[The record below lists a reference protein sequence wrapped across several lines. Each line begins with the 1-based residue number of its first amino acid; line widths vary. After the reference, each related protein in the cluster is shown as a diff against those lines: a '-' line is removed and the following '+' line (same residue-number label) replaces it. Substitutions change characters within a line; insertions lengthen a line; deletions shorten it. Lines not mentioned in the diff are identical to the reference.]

1 MSSPLVVQDL
11 METEY
16 VTLTPD
22 MPITE
27 AVSILVEQK
36 VTGAPVLDE
45 DGTVIGLLSEKQCLG
60 SLLSGA
66 YDRMP
71 AGIVSEFMLEEFVTV
86 PPDMAVFDLA
96 KLFVSEVLR
105 RFLVVDDGV
114 LVEEL
119 REHRRRQVVA
129 IRQRQ
134 IRPGLE

>member
-71 AGIVSEFMLEEFVTV
+71 VGIVSEFMLEEFVTV

-105 RFLVVDDGV
+105 RFMVVEDGV
-114 LVEEL
+114 LVGQITRRDLL
-119 REHRRRQVVA
+119 RGIKHHWV
-129 IRQRQ
+129 
-134 IRPGLE
+134 